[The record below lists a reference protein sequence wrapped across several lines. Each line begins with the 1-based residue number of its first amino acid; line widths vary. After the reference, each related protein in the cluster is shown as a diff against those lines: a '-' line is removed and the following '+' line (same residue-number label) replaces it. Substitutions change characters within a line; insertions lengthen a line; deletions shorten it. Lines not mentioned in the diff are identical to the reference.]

1 MSADNREEPPEISF
15 CYLAAS
21 KVALDDVCERAAV
34 VKRVYGAVN
43 AEVDLFLISYVD
55 RQLLNRFDYLRHRR
69 KPLLSAGLHASLD
82 QVPHPDRTVATDV
95 ALEAVAEKE
104 LP

>member
-1 MSADNREEPPEISF
+1 MSADNREEAPEISF
-15 CYLAAS
+15 YYLAAS

-55 RQLLNRFDYLRHRR
+55 RQLLFYERNNRSKRSDPLRYS
-69 KPLLSAGLHASLD
+69 SA
-82 QVPHPDRTVATDV
+82 
-95 ALEAVAEKE
+95 
-104 LP
+104 